1 MVSVNTVAS
10 YIYEKY
16 KSEFG
21 TTIDEM
27 KLHKL
32 MYFAQ
37 RESIIQTGN
46 PLFDATF
53 RGWKYGPILKEI
65 RESYKNSSFVPVTS
79 SSDIDE
85 MEPIVDTVFEQYAEK
100 DSWSLSRL
108 THGEYSWK
116 KSREGIPENIN
127 SDKPI
132 NVEDIRIDADR
143 VRARRELLEQ
153 LGRDRFKFC
162 VNV

>member
-1 MVSVNTVAS
+1 MVSVNTAAS

-27 KLHKL
+27 KLHKSL
-32 MYFAQ
+32 YFAQ

-153 LGRDRFKFC
+153 LGLS
-162 VNV
+162 

>member
-1 MVSVNTVAS
+1 MVSVNTAAS

-32 MYFAQ
+32 LYFAQ
-37 RESIIQTGN
+37 RESIIQTRN

-153 LGRDRFKFC
+153 LGLS
-162 VNV
+162 

>member
-1 MVSVNTVAS
+1 MVSVNTAAS

-32 MYFAQ
+32 LYFAQ

-65 RESYKNSSFVPVTS
+65 RESYKNRSFVPVTS

-153 LGRDRFKFC
+153 LGLS
-162 VNV
+162 

>member
-21 TTIDEM
+21 TIIDEM

-32 MYFAQ
+32 LYFAQ

-153 LGRDRFKFC
+153 LGLS
-162 VNV
+162 

>member
-1 MVSVNTVAS
+1 MVSVNTAAS

-27 KLHKL
+27 KHHKL
-32 MYFAQ
+32 LYFAQ

-153 LGRDRFKFC
+153 LGLS
-162 VNV
+162 

>member
-153 LGRDRFKFC
+153 LGLS
-162 VNV
+162 

>member
-32 MYFAQ
+32 LYFAQ

-46 PLFDATF
+46 PVFDATF

-153 LGRDRFKFC
+153 LGLS
-162 VNV
+162 

>member
-16 KSEFG
+16 KSKFG

-32 MYFAQ
+32 LYFAQ

-153 LGRDRFKFC
+153 LGLS
-162 VNV
+162 

>member
-1 MVSVNTVAS
+1 MVSVNTAAS

-32 MYFAQ
+32 LYFAQ
-37 RESIIQTGN
+37 RESIIQTGD

-153 LGRDRFKFC
+153 LGLS
-162 VNV
+162 

>member
-1 MVSVNTVAS
+1 MVDVNVAAS
-10 YIYEKY
+10 YIFERY

-32 MYFAQ
+32 LYFAQ

-46 PLFDATF
+46 PLFEATF
-53 RGWKYGPILKEI
+53 RGWKYRPILKEI
-65 RESYKNSSFVPVTS
+65 RDSYKNDSFTPVTCY
-79 SSDIDE
+79 SDIAE
-85 MEPIVDTVFEQYAEK
+85 MKPIVDVVFEQYAEK

-116 KSREGIPENIN
+116 KSREGVPENVN
-127 SDKPI
+127 SDNAIDMK
-132 NVEDIRIDADR
+132 DIRIDADR
-143 VRARRELLEQ
+143 VKARRELLKQ
-153 LGRDRFKFC
+153 LGLS
-162 VNV
+162 

>member
-1 MVSVNTVAS
+1 MVNVNTVAS
-10 YIYEKY
+10 YIFEKY

-32 MYFAQ
+32 LYFAQ
-37 RESIIQTGN
+37 REAIIQTGN

-53 RGWKYGPILKEI
+53 CGWKYGPILKEI
-65 RESYKNSSFVPVTS
+65 RESYKNNLFAPVTS
-79 SSDIDE
+79 SSDINE
-85 MEPIVDTVFEQYAEK
+85 MEPVVDAVFKQYAEK

-116 KSREGIPENIN
+116 KSREGVPENIN

-132 NVEDIRIDADR
+132 NIEDIRIDADR
-143 VRARRELLEQ
+143 VKARRELLEQ
-153 LGRDRFKFC
+153 LGLS
-162 VNV
+162 